1 LKDCPFPPIN
11 PSNTALVVHDMQKF
25 FLQEAI
31 AKPEMAE
38 VLKKVR
44 SLIDLSHSLS
54 MPCIYTQ
61 YVRDPDMPYP
71 KGREQYLSYGG
82 TSRMSLMKGSTG
94 AEILDELKPTSKDF
108 IMTKY
113 RSSAFYGTILDTLLR
128 SKGVWILILVGG
140 NTNWGLEWMARDA
153 NTLDLVPVALRDCTY
168 SPTPEAQ
175 TASLANIDSFIGHV
189 MNYDEV
195 VKTLSG

>member
-1 LKDCPFPPIN
+1 
-11 PSNTALVVHDMQKF
+11 MQKF

-31 AKPEMAE
+31 TKPEMAE
-38 VLKKVR
+38 ILKKVK
-44 SLIDLSHSLS
+44 SLVDLAHSLS

-94 AEILDELKPTSKDF
+94 AEILDELKPTPKDY

-153 NTLDLVPVALRDCTY
+153 NTLDIVPVVLKDCTY

-175 TASLANIDSFIGHV
+175 SASLANIDSFIGHV

-195 VKTLSG
+195 VKTLSR

>member
-1 LKDCPFPPIN
+1 M
-11 PSNTALVVHDMQKF
+11 HDMQKF

-71 KGREQYLSYGG
+71 KGREQYLAYGG

-175 TASLANIDSFIGHV
+175 SASLANIDSFIGHV

>member
-1 LKDCPFPPIN
+1 
-11 PSNTALVVHDMQKF
+11 MQKF

-38 VLKKVR
+38 ILKKVR

-61 YVRDPDMPYP
+61 YVRDPEMPYP

-108 IMTKY
+108 VMTKY

-128 SKGVWILILVGG
+128 SKGIWILILVGG

-153 NTLDLVPVALRDCTY
+153 NTLDIVPVAIRDCTY

-175 TASLANIDSFIGHV
+175 SASLANIDSFIGHV
-189 MNYDEV
+189 MNYDAV
-195 VKTLSG
+195 VKTLST

>member
-1 LKDCPFPPIN
+1 MRDCPLPPIN

-38 VLKKVR
+38 ILKKVR

-108 IMTKY
+108 VMTKY

-128 SKGVWILILVGG
+128 SKGIWVLILVGG

-153 NTLDLVPVALRDCTY
+153 NTLDIVPVAIRDCTY

-175 TASLANIDSFIGHV
+175 SASLANIDSFIGHV

-195 VKTLSG
+195 VKTLSA

>member
-1 LKDCPFPPIN
+1 MRDCPLPPIN

-38 VLKKVR
+38 ILKKVR

-82 TSRMSLMKGSTG
+82 TSRMSLLKGSTG

-108 IMTKY
+108 VMTKY

-128 SKGVWILILVGG
+128 SKGIWVLILVGG

-153 NTLDLVPVALRDCTY
+153 NTLDIVPVAIRDCTY

-175 TASLANIDSFIGHV
+175 SASLANIDSFIGHV

-195 VKTLSG
+195 VKTLSA

>member
-1 LKDCPFPPIN
+1 
-11 PSNTALVVHDMQKF
+11 MQKF

-38 VLKKVR
+38 ILKKVR

-108 IMTKY
+108 VMTKY

-128 SKGVWILILVGG
+128 SKGIWVLILVGG

-153 NTLDLVPVALRDCTY
+153 NTLDIVPVAIRDCTY

-175 TASLANIDSFIGHV
+175 SASLANIDSFIGHV

-195 VKTLSG
+195 VKTLSA